1 MATLQKLRNKG
12 GVLIATVIGLSLVAF
27 ILSDFLNSGETLFS
41 QSENVVGEIAG
52 ESITYP
58 DYMTLVN
65 KIEENQKANS
75 RQSSIPEAQ
84 MEQIR
89 EYAWRMLVEKN
100 TVEKEIVKVGVS
112 VSPDELFDLVQGNNP
127 SPLIRQYFTDPKT
140 GMFDRNAV
148 INFLK
153 NMDSNPES
161 RQAWLNLEQEIK
173 KGRLREKYETLISK
187 GLYITNFQAKD
198 MTNAMATKVSF
209 SYIGKA
215 YNAITDTSVAVTEK
229 ELKNYYNDHEKNF
242 EQTASRDIDY
252 LVFQILP
259 SKEDVVKTEELINKL
274 ASEFKVAEDAK
285 QYAMLNSKNNVESI
299 YFKKSDL
306 TEQVGNFAFS
316 ATKADMLGPIF
327 ENNAYTL
334 YRISDVKMLADS
346 VKARHILIAAK
357 QTPEATKALADSIA
371 NAARKG
377 GDFAELAKK
386 FSTDQGSAD
395 NGGDLGWF
403 REGMMVKPF
412 NDACFNTNKGSI
424 VTVETQ
430 FGTHIIQVLEK
441 SPEVKKVQLAT
452 VAVEVVPS
460 NQTYQ
465 SIYTEASQFIAEYNT
480 FDKFEKASNTPK
492 FSQKKRVANNLK
504 EGDKTIAGLEK
515 PREVVRWAFKAEKGD
530 VSTVFEL
537 NGQFVVATLTGLK
550 EEGIAPFE
558 SVRNDVEFIVKKEKK
573 GEILA
578 KQLAEAASGASTIEA
593 IASKMGLSQMEAD
606 NISFSSYVVPGAG
619 IEPKLIAASTVTAK
633 NTISKP
639 VIGINAVYLFNVKDI
654 AKDSTLNAA
663 DNQKRLMQMYGNF
676 APRAAE
682 QAIEDAANIKD
693 KRSKFF

>member
-327 ENNAYTL
+327 ENNTYTL

>member
-12 GVLIATVIGLSLVAF
+12 GVLIATVIGLSLLAF
-27 ILSDFLNSGETLFS
+27 ILSDFLNSGKTLFS
-41 QSENVVGEIAG
+41 QSQNVVGEIAG
-52 ESITYP
+52 ESISYP

-65 KIEENQKANS
+65 QIEENQKANS

-100 TVEKEIVKVGVS
+100 TVEKEIAKVGVS
-112 VSPDELFDLVQGNNP
+112 VSADELFDLVQGNNP

-173 KGRLREKYETLISK
+173 KGRLREKYEALISK
-187 GLYITNFQAKD
+187 GLYITGLQAKD

-215 YNAITDTSVAVTEK
+215 YNSITDTSVTVTEK
-229 ELKNYYNDHEKNF
+229 ELKNYYNEHEKNF

-252 LVFQILP
+252 LVFSIVP
-259 SKEDVVKTEELINKL
+259 SKEDFVKTEELVNKL

-285 QYAMLNSKNNVESI
+285 QYAQLNSKNNVESN

-327 ENNAYTL
+327 ENNTYSL
-334 YRISDVKMLADS
+334 YRIADVRMLADS

-371 NAARKG
+371 TAVRKG
-377 GDFAELAKK
+377 SDFAELAKK
-386 FSTDQGSAD
+386 FSADQGSAD
-395 NGGDLGWF
+395 KGGDLGWF

-412 NDACFNTNKGSI
+412 NDACFNNNKGSI

-430 FGTHIIQVLEK
+430 FGVHVIQVLEK

-452 VAVEVVPS
+452 VEVDVVPS

-465 SIYTEASQFIAEYNT
+465 SIYTQASQFIAENNT
-480 FDKFEKASNTPK
+480 FDKFEKASNTAK

-504 EGDKTIAGLEK
+504 ENDKTIAGLEK
-515 PREVVRWAFKAEKGD
+515 PREIVRWAFKAEKGD

-550 EEGIAPFE
+550 EDGIAPFE
-558 SVRNDVEFIVKKEKK
+558 TVKNDVEFIVKKEKK

-578 KQLAEAASGASTIEA
+578 KQLAEAASGATTIEA
-593 IASKMGLSQMEAD
+593 IASKTGLAQMEAD

-654 AKDSTLNAA
+654 TKDSTLNAA
-663 DNQKRLMQMYGNF
+663 DNQLRLMQMYGNF

>member
-27 ILSDFLNSGETLFS
+27 ILSDFLNSGKTLFS

-52 ESITYP
+52 ESISYP

-100 TVEKEIVKVGVS
+100 TVEKEIAKVGVS
-112 VSPDELFDLVQGNNP
+112 VSADELFDLVQGNNP
-127 SPLIRQYFTDPKT
+127 APLIREYFTDPKT

-173 KGRLREKYETLISK
+173 KGRLREKYEALISK
-187 GLYITNFQAKD
+187 GLYITSLQAKD
-198 MTNAMATKVSF
+198 ITNAMATKVSF

-215 YNAITDTSVAVTEK
+215 YNAITDTSVAATEK
-229 ELKNYYNDHEKNF
+229 ELKNYYNEHEKNF

-252 LVFQILP
+252 LVFPIVP

-285 QYAMLNSKNNVESI
+285 QYAQLNSKSNVESM

-327 ENNAYTL
+327 ENNTYTL
-334 YRISDVKMLADS
+334 YRISDIRMLADS
-346 VKARHILIAAK
+346 VKARHILIAQK

-371 NAARKG
+371 NAVRKG
-377 GDFAELAKK
+377 SDFAELANK
-386 FSTDQGSAD
+386 FSADQGSAD
-395 NGGDLGWF
+395 KGGDLGWF

-412 NDACFNTNKGSI
+412 NDACFNNSKGSI

-430 FGTHIIQVLEK
+430 FGVHVIQVLEK

-465 SIYTEASQFIAEYNT
+465 SIYTEASKFIAENNT
-480 FDKFEKASNTPK
+480 FEKFEKASNTPK

-504 EGDKTIAGLEK
+504 EADKTIAGLEK
-515 PREVVRWAFKAEKGD
+515 PREVIRWAFKAEKGD

-550 EEGIAPFE
+550 EDGIAPFE
-558 SVRNDVEFIVKKEKK
+558 TVKNDIEFIVKKEKK

-639 VIGINAVYLFNVKDI
+639 VIGINAVYLFKVKDV
-654 AKDSTLNAA
+654 AKDSMLNAA
-663 DNQKRLMQMYGNF
+663 DNQMRLMQMYGNF
-676 APRAAE
+676 APRAAV